1 MAILRGGRRIGNM
14 DIRIGLPR
22 DKSLVNVQGDKR
34 LKRSPGGNPESTIGR
49 FTAAINKGEGLAR
62 TNRYLVRFDIP
73 NRAKVG
79 SVTSDMTNTSMGASF
94 ELETTEMSRNVGMM
108 CNKVELPSR
117 DVNTETHRVY
127 GPGRA
132 MPYAYSFPGDIS
144 LTFYG
149 DKFLRQRLFFE
160 NWQKKIFDID
170 SHNMNFY
177 QDYIGTMDIYQL
189 GQYADRDDRDQ
200 ITYAVRLYE
209 VYPEVISS
217 MEYNYGE
224 DATGAV
230 VPVKFKYR
238 NWRNL
243 TIDQIGVATVGQK
256 FGPIPTVKA
265 SKEFG
270 LFSGILNKLPPDIRR
285 AGRDVLQTVK
295 RNLPIGKTTG
305 GKVFPPFL

>member
-22 DKSLVNVQGDKR
+22 DKSLVNVLGDKR
-34 LKRSPGGNPESTIGR
+34 LKRKPGGNPESTISR
-49 FTAAINKGEGLAR
+49 FTAQLNAGEGLAR
-62 TNRYLVRFDIP
+62 TNRYLVRFDLP
-73 NRAKVG
+73 NRAKMG
-79 SVTSDMTNTSMGASF
+79 FATSDQTNTSMGANA
-94 ELETTEMSRNVGMM
+94 ELETTEMARNVGVM
-108 CNKVELPSR
+108 CNKVTLPSR
-117 DVNTETHRVY
+117 DINTEMHQVY
-127 GPGRA
+127 GPGRH

-144 LTFYG
+144 CTFYG

-170 SHNMNFY
+170 SHNINFY
-177 QDYIGTMDIYQL
+177 EDYVGTMDIYQL
-189 GQYADRDDRDQ
+189 GQYASRDDRDQ

-209 VYPEVISS
+209 VYPEVVSS
-217 MEYNYGE
+217 IEYSYQPDE
-224 DATGAV
+224 TGAE
-230 VPVKFKYR
+230 VPIKFKYR

-243 TIDQIGVATVGQK
+243 TIDQIGEATVGQA
-256 FGPIPTVKA
+256 FGDKPTLKA
-265 SKEFG
+265 AKNFG
-270 LFSGILNKLPPDIRR
+270 LFSGIFSKLPPEIRR